1 MSNQTKNST
10 EVLKQSV
17 TNQKMLQSLEV
28 YLRKEIGNIVEE
40 INQCKTEISNASNEK
55 FHYKEML
62 EKRIEILTFRKDWVT
77 TQQQSLIDELI

>member
-1 MSNQTKNST
+1 MNSIKNST
-10 EVLKQSV
+10 EVLEQSV

-40 INQCKTEISNASNEK
+40 INQCKTEISNSSNEK

-62 EKRIEILTFRKDWVT
+62 EKRIETLTFRKEWVK
-77 TQQQSLIDELI
+77 TQQQIIMDEIYN

>member
-1 MSNQTKNST
+1 MNSIKNST
-10 EVLKQSV
+10 EVLEQSV

-40 INQCKTEISNASNEK
+40 INQCKTEISNSSNEK

-62 EKRIEILTFRKDWVT
+62 EKRIEILKFRKDWVT
-77 TQQQSLIDELI
+77 TQQQNLIDELI

>member
-1 MSNQTKNST
+1 MNSTKNST
-10 EVLKQSV
+10 EVLEQSV

-40 INQCKTEISNASNEK
+40 INQCKTEISNSSNEK

-62 EKRIEILTFRKDWVT
+62 EKRIETLTFRKEWVK
-77 TQQQSLIDELI
+77 TQQQIIMDEIYN